1 MVNRY
6 GIIPNGGR
14 VYYLNRSQPPLLT
27 PMIYEYFKATND
39 SDFIRE
45 NIALLEK
52 EYQWWME
59 NRIVEVFLP
68 SEDRLCFHRRL
79 SFCSRGGGC
88 FPACTGTDTPPGRQP
103 PGRPPPPGGHCSGQY
118 ASYWNAFLCIL
129 FMNYN

>member
-27 PMIYEYFKATND
+27 PMIHEYFKATND

-59 NRIVEVFLP
+59 NRIVEVILP
-68 SEDRLCFHRRL
+68 SEERLCFHRRL
-79 SFCSRGGGC
+79 SFCSRGGGGVY
-88 FPACTGTDTPPGRQP
+88 PSMHWDRHPPGQTPPGQTTPSR
-103 PGRPPPPGGHCSGQY
+103 RPLQRTVRI
-118 ASYWNAFLCIL
+118 LLECIL
-129 FMNYN
+129 VHIVHEL

>member
-68 SEDRLCFHRRL
+68 S
-79 SFCSRGGGC
+79 
-88 FPACTGTDTPPGRQP
+88 AT
-103 PGRPPPPGGHCSGQY
+103 
-118 ASYWNAFLCIL
+118 
-129 FMNYN
+129 